1 MSAAPQALQAYV
13 WPPSTETIADR
24 FGLDPTQVI
33 RFDGNTP
40 ASPSAYARPAIVARA
55 LAQINEYDRGR
66 YPQLREAIARRHGVE
81 PGNILL
87 SAGSDDLILLTAR
100 TFASRGT
107 IATVPSRTYSMYGFA
122 AGMADAALVAD
133 PATADL
139 TFVCRPN
146 NPTGE
151 MPALPLSGRLVV
163 DEAYADYAGE
173 SVIDRIGEGLIVLRT
188 FSKAFGLAGARVG
201 YALASAD
208 NVDILSSRQ
217 APLTIAAP
225 SAALAL
231 AALASPPDV
240 RPQIEERERLAAELA
255 RMGVPPLRSFTN
267 FVFVALSDPSAVAD
281 ALLPFGIVVRSFEDG
296 IRISVRDREDD
307 DLLLAA
313 LASVLEVS
321 PPTSPATGALRHVRA
336 TAETC
341 IRVRMRLCGEGR
353 VYINT
358 GSGFYD
364 HMLQQLAFHSGMDL
378 FLEGTGDLEIGE
390 HHTVEDTMRAFGE
403 ALDKALGSRRGMAR
417 YGEARIPMDEAMAH
431 AVVDLSGRPVTRLTI
446 APDPGL
452 ACHALESL
460 SQTAR
465 ITLHVNAAGDNAHHV
480 AEAAFKAVGRA
491 LAAAMRVDGTTV
503 KSTKGTL

>member
-1 MSAAPQALQAYV
+1 M
-13 WPPSTETIADR
+13 WPPSTEAIAER
-24 FGLDPTQVI
+24 FRLDPMQVI

-40 ASPSAYARPAIVARA
+40 ASPSVFARPAVVARA

-66 YPQLREAIARRHGVE
+66 YPQLQKAIARRHGVGPE
-81 PGNILL
+81 NILL

-100 TFASRGT
+100 TFALRGT
-107 IATVPSRTYSMYGFA
+107 IATVPSRTYSMYRFA
-122 AGMADAALVAD
+122 AGMADATLVAD
-133 PATADL
+133 PAAADL

-151 MPALPLSGRLVV
+151 MPAMPSAGRLVV

-173 SVIDRIGEGLIVLRT
+173 SVIDRIDEGLVVLRT

-201 YALASAD
+201 YAVATAGNIELLGA
-208 NVDILSSRQ
+208 RQ
-217 APLTIAAP
+217 APLTVSSP

-231 AALASPPDV
+231 AALAHPPDLG
-240 RPQIEERERLAAELA
+240 PQIEERERLAAELA
-255 RMGVPPLRSFTN
+255 GLGLFPLRSYTN
-267 FVFVALSDPSAVAD
+267 FLFVPVDEPGAIAD
-281 ALLPFGIVVRSFEDG
+281 ALLPLGIVVRRFEDG
-296 IRISVRDREDD
+296 VRISVRDREDD

-313 LASVLEVS
+313 LASLLEVS
-321 PPTSPATGALRHVRA
+321 PPAALEARSVRHVRA

-378 FLEGTGDLEIGE
+378 FLEGSGDVETGD
-390 HHTVEDTMRAFGE
+390 HHTVEDAMRAFGE
-403 ALDKALGSRRGMAR
+403 ALDMALGSRRGMAR
-417 YGEARIPMDEAMAH
+417 YGEARVPMDEAMAH
-431 AVVDLSGRPVTRLTI
+431 AVIDLSGRPVTRLSI

-460 SQTAR
+460 AQTAR
-465 ITLHVNAAGDNAHHV
+465 ITLHVDAAGDNAHHV

-491 LAAAMRVDGTTV
+491 MAVATRVDGTTV
-503 KSTKGTL
+503 KSTKGIL